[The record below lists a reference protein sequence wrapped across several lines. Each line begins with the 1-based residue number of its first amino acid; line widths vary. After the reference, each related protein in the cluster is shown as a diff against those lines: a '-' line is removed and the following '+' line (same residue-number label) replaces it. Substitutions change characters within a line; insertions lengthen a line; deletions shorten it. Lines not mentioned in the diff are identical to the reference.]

1 MGLLGGAGP
10 LAAGPRAAALWALV
24 GLRPV
29 VAMLVLAP
37 WSERL
42 CLKADSVWGEEALPC
57 LSCLFVISEPAGC
70 AHLYYIYVNVNIYVN
85 TTTIKHEHADN
96 ANADVDTGIILP

>member
-1 MGLLGGAGP
+1 MGLLGGEGP

-42 CLKADSVWGEEALPC
+42 CLKANSVWGEDALPC
-57 LSCLFVISEPAGC
+57 FSCLHGGSVLADR
-70 AHLYYIYVNVNIYVN
+70 AHLHDTYINRA
-85 TTTIKHEHADN
+85 T
-96 ANADVDTGIILP
+96 